1 MINRFEEDNL
11 RQGGFCMAV
20 RTIRTYGDDILRKK
34 SKVVD
39 EINPRV
45 LLLIKD
51 MKETMYNSKG
61 VGLAA
66 PQVGI
71 LKRIAVI
78 DVGNGPMTIINPE
91 IIEMKGSEIAN
102 EGCLSMPGTQ
112 KNVER
117 PEKVTVKA
125 LNEDGK
131 EIVVVGEG
139 LLARALCHEIDHLEG
154 ILFIDKALAVEGE

>member
-1 MINRFEEDNL
+1 
-11 RQGGFCMAV
+11 MAI

-34 SKVVD
+34 SRMVD

-51 MKETMYNSKG
+51 MKETMYHSKG

-78 DVGNGPMTIINPE
+78 DVGNGPTTIINPE
-91 IIEMKGSEIAN
+91 IVEMQGAHLAN
-102 EGCLSMPGTQ
+102 EGCLSIPGTQ

-125 LNEDGK
+125 LNEEGE
-131 EIVVVGEG
+131 EIVIQGEG
-139 LLARALCHEIDHLEG
+139 LLARALCHEIDHLDG
-154 ILFIDKALAVEGE
+154 VLFIDKALEGEGK

>member
-1 MINRFEEDNL
+1 
-11 RQGGFCMAV
+11 MAI
-20 RTIRTYGDDILRKK
+20 RSIRTYGDDILRKK
-34 SKVVD
+34 SKVV
-39 EINPRV
+39 EEVNPRI

-51 MKETMYNSKG
+51 MKETMYSSKG

-78 DVGNGPMTIINPE
+78 DVGNGPITVINPE
-91 IIEMKGSEIAN
+91 IVEMKGSQLDN
-102 EGCLSMPGTQ
+102 EGCLSIPGTQ

-125 LNEDGK
+125 MNENGED
-131 EIVVVGEG
+131 IVIEGEG
-139 LLARALCHEIDHLEG
+139 LFARALCHEIDHLDG
-154 ILFIDKALAVEGE
+154 ILFIDKALEGEGE

>member
-1 MINRFEEDNL
+1 
-11 RQGGFCMAV
+11 MAI

-34 SKVVD
+34 SRVVD

-51 MKETMYNSKG
+51 MKETMYHSKG

-71 LKRIAVI
+71 LKRIAVV
-78 DVGNGPMTIINPE
+78 DVGNGPMVIINPE
-91 IIEMKGSEIAN
+91 IVEMKGSDLAN
-102 EGCLSMPGTQ
+102 EGCLSIPGTQ
-112 KNVER
+112 KNIDR

-125 LNEDGK
+125 LNEEG
-131 EIVVVGEG
+131 EAVVIEGEG
-139 LLARALCHEIDHLEG
+139 LLARALCHEIDHLDG
-154 ILFIDKALAVEGE
+154 ILFIDKAIEGGVE

>member
-1 MINRFEEDNL
+1 
-11 RQGGFCMAV
+11 MAI

-39 EINPRV
+39 DINPRI

-51 MKETMYNSKG
+51 MIETMYHSKG

-78 DVGNGPMTIINPE
+78 DVGDGPITIINPQ
-91 IIEMKGSEIAN
+91 IVEMQGSLLAS
-102 EGCLSMPGTQ
+102 EGCLSIPGNQ
-112 KNVER
+112 KNVCR
-117 PEKVTVKA
+117 PVKVTVKA
-125 LNEDGK
+125 LNEKGEPI
-131 EIVVVGEG
+131 EIVGED
-139 LLARALCHEIDHLEG
+139 LLARALCHEIDHLDG
-154 ILFIDKALAVEGE
+154 VLFIDKASEDEVK